1 MFNFA
6 FMLQFAPCKINIG
19 LNILNKR
26 SDNYHN
32 LETIFYPLNWFDALE
47 ITDSDKF
54 IFNSFG
60 IEIKI
65 PVEKNLI
72 TQAYNL
78 LKNDFSQIQ
87 NIKISLLKKIPM
99 GAGLGGGSSDAALML
114 KLLNEKFQLKLTLDE
129 LKKYALLLGSDCP
142 FFIDGKPAFASG
154 RGEILENIQLD
165 LSTYRFV
172 VVKPN
177 IHISTAWAF
186 SQIKPNKDRDSLF
199 YMIQTPI
206 ETWKHSIVNDFEFA
220 IIKSHP
226 RVLEIKNILYDLGA
240 VYSSMSGSGSAV
252 YGVFKELPNK
262 ELINQ
267 IFQNELVFVQ

>member
-78 LKNDFSQIQ
+78 LKNDCLRYSQSLFLLFRWS
-87 NIKISLLKKIPM
+87 KICHQV
-99 GAGLGGGSSDAALML
+99 AALL
-114 KLLNEKFQLKLTLDE
+114 
-129 LKKYALLLGSDCP
+129 
-142 FFIDGKPAFASG
+142 
-154 RGEILENIQLD
+154 
-165 LSTYRFV
+165 FV
-172 VVKPN
+172 
-177 IHISTAWAF
+177 
-186 SQIKPNKDRDSLF
+186 
-199 YMIQTPI
+199 
-206 ETWKHSIVNDFEFA
+206 
-220 IIKSHP
+220 
-226 RVLEIKNILYDLGA
+226 
-240 VYSSMSGSGSAV
+240 
-252 YGVFKELPNK
+252 
-262 ELINQ
+262 
-267 IFQNELVFVQ
+267 